1 MLSLPDVTLILVE
14 TQTHELARQAIL
26 DATSKVQFG
35 EVILYTDQ
43 PELFFTESAI
53 TRIIPA
59 PNWPDKIQQG
69 TFYYSHA
76 AQAAKTSHVLMMEW
90 DAGIRDV
97 SSWRDD
103 FLKYDMIGAPWVWA
117 RDNKREHSVGN
128 GGFMLLSKKLADSIH
143 ANSDRFIVATDVHLC
158 REHRQFFEKDCGAVW
173 APEDVGFQFAYEH
186 GYQARKDAP
195 PSFGYHDVFNWPLAL
210 DRDELKRRVQLVM
223 QNQYIVTATPKLR
236 LLSSE
241 WPWMREFIGPELLNA
256 ENKFRPVIARRN
268 ARTVRLPITPRPR
281 PVVPPQNPASPGQQ
295 RLPHHNGHRRMI
307 GYLTRQPGV
316 KA

>member
-1 MLSLPDVTLILVE
+1 MLALPDVSLILVE
-14 TQTHELARQAIL
+14 TQCHELARQAIL

-35 EVILYTDQ
+35 EVILYTDR
-43 PELFFTESAI
+43 PELFFSDPIDTI
-53 TRIIPA
+53 KVV

-76 AQAAKTSHVLMMEW
+76 AQAAKTSHVLLMEW
-90 DAGIRDV
+90 DAGIRDL

-103 FLKYDMIGAPWVWA
+103 FLQYDMIGAPWVWA

-128 GGFMLLSKKLADSIH
+128 GGFMLLSKKLADSVH
-143 ANSDRFIVATDVHLC
+143 ANSDKYLVATDVNLC
-158 REHRQFFEKDCGAVW
+158 RDHRQFFEKDCGAKW

-186 GYQARKDAP
+186 GYQARKDAQ
-195 PSFGYHDVFNWPLAL
+195 PSFGYHDVFNWPLGL
-210 DRDELKRRVQLVM
+210 DRDELKKRVRLVID
-223 QNQYIVTATPKLR
+223 NDYVVTATPKLR

-241 WPWMREFIGPELLNA
+241 WPWMRDFIGPDLLRA
-256 ENKFRPVIARRN
+256 ENRFRPVVARRSSQ
-268 ARTVRLPITPRPR
+268 LGHLSITPRPR
-281 PVVPPQNPASPGQQ
+281 PIIPVRPPSTMAQ
-295 RLPHHNGHRRMI
+295 RLPHHSGHRRMI